1 MARCPNFSTDSKQF
15 LSKSQLVFV
24 QKLTS
29 WFQNSYANARETKI
43 IIALTQKKRTK
54 MDNSFL
60 LISNFTT
67 KLQKL
72 RHCDTDLR
80 IDIKVNGTELGAQ
93 QFSGFS
99 KY

>member
-1 MARCPNFSTDSKQF
+1 
-15 LSKSQLVFV
+15 
-24 QKLTS
+24 
-29 WFQNSYANARETKI
+29 
-43 IIALTQKKRTK
+43 